1 MFNSA
6 SSNVYMQVK
15 SISNLVWKYQRYHFI
30 MAYHEK
36 PVLPPPFIL
45 LCHIYSLFCMCRKR
59 KKENIYGPSI
69 LFILITSSLSG
80 HQRNVQQ
87 LQVAVASFFFFQSC
101 FSQRKTKRSFM
112 ILRSSVWR
120 RTFMRRMI
128 SFTREVRNAYALLQ
142 KGKTTVGLHRGK
154 IRFQSIKTNGS
165 FFFFIC
171 FNKHPENCTSNIKQ
185 EIYFLK
191 FYLYSTKL

>member
-87 LQVAVASFFFFQSC
+87 LQVAVAFFFQSC